1 MPTKKKK
8 EVEKKPE
15 VKKASGLKEIKV
27 SAEELASLQ
36 AEGKLVGYKG
46 NGIAIVKE
54 ED

>member
-1 MPTKKKK
+1 VPTKKKK
-8 EVEKKPE
+8 EVEKAE
-15 VKKASGLKEIKV
+15 VKKPSGLLKEIKV
-27 SAEELASLQ
+27 TAEELASLQ